1 MDSTKRVSGPRPL
14 IKFSKYNLA
23 VIELTIAGIIWG
35 GSFTLV
41 RWALVDFA
49 ASTLIFWRFV
59 LAFVVGELILYFV
72 NRPLFKSS
80 WPDARSSM
88 LAGLFL
94 GLSLFF
100 QTYGLNY
107 TSVTNSGFI
116 TSLYV
121 VLIPIIGALF
131 FRQKIKPRHII
142 LSLLAFTGMGFLLN
156 MKEVSLHIGELLTL
170 AAAFTAAFQIMFIGK
185 VAKNTKSA
193 FRFNTY
199 QTFWSLVTIL
209 PFLVFETRA
218 KKIRLWPEV
227 VHLQSVLSVIGLALF
242 VSMLAFYL
250 QVRAQRTLSTTT
262 SSMLCLLE
270 GPFAF
275 IFAAY
280 FLSESLDGL
289 QLFGA
294 LIILSSCA
302 LSVFMDRPKVIS

>member
-1 MDSTKRVSGPRPL
+1 M

-23 VIELTIAGIIWG
+23 VIELTFAGIIWG

-59 LAFVVGELILYFV
+59 LAFVVGEAILYFF
-72 NRPLFKSS
+72 NRELFRNS

-88 LAGLFL
+88 LAGFFL

-100 QTYGLNY
+100 QTYGLNF

-142 LSLLAFTGMGFLLN
+142 LSLLAFAGMGFLLN
-156 MKEVSLHIGELLTL
+156 LQEVSLRLGELLTL

-185 VAKNTKSA
+185 VAKKTQSA

-199 QTFWSLVTIL
+199 QTFWSLITIL
-209 PFLVFETRA
+209 PFLFFETGTN
-218 KKIRLWPEV
+218 KISLWPEV
-227 VHLQSVLSVIGLALF
+227 VHMQSVLSVVGLALL

-280 FLSESLDGL
+280 FLSESLDGM

-294 LIILSSCA
+294 LLILTSCA
-302 LSVFMDRPKVIS
+302 LSVYMDRPKVTS

>member
-1 MDSTKRVSGPRPL
+1 M
-14 IKFSKYNLA
+14 IKFSKYNRA

-41 RWALVDFA
+41 RFALADFA

-59 LAFVVGELILYFV
+59 LAFIVGELILYFG
-72 NRPLFKSS
+72 NRALFKSS
-80 WPDARSSM
+80 WPDARSAM
-88 LAGLFL
+88 LAGFFL

-131 FRQKIKPRHII
+131 FRQKIKPRHIA
-142 LSLLAFTGMGFLLN
+142 LSLMAFAGMGFLLN
-156 MKEVSLHIGELLTL
+156 MKEFSLHIGELLTL

-199 QTFWSLVTIL
+199 QTFWSLITIL
-209 PFLVFETRA
+209 PFLVFETRV
-218 KKIRLWPEV
+218 KKVSLWPEV
-227 VHLQSVLSVIGLALF
+227 VHLQSVLSVVGLALL

-302 LSVFMDRPKVIS
+302 LSVYLDRPKTIS

>member
-1 MDSTKRVSGPRPL
+1 M
-14 IKFSKYNLA
+14 IKLSKYKLGKYNQA
-23 VIELTIAGIIWG
+23 VLELTIAGIIWG

-41 RWALVDFA
+41 RWALADFS

-59 LAFVVGELILYFV
+59 LAFVVGEAILYFF
-72 NRPLFKSS
+72 NPTLFKNS
-80 WPDARSSM
+80 WPDARSAM
-88 LAGLFL
+88 LAGFFL

-142 LSLLAFTGMGFLLN
+142 LSLLAFAGMGFLLN
-156 MKEVSLHIGELLTL
+156 MQDFNLNVGELLTL

-199 QTFWSLVTIL
+199 QTFWSLITIL
-209 PFLVFETRA
+209 PFLVFETSG
-218 KKIRLWPEV
+218 KKISLWPEV
-227 VHLQSVLSVIGLALF
+227 VHWQSVLSVVGLALI

-294 LIILSSCA
+294 SVILMSCA
-302 LSVFMDRPKVIS
+302 LSVFLDRPQVVKQ

>member
-1 MDSTKRVSGPRPL
+1 MSGPRPL
-14 IKFSKYNLA
+14 IKFSKYNRA
-23 VIELTIAGIIWG
+23 VAELTLAGIIWG

-41 RWALVDFA
+41 RLALADFS

-59 LAFVVGELILYFV
+59 LAFFIGELILFFG
-72 NRPLFKSS
+72 NRELFKNS
-80 WPDARSSM
+80 WSDARSSM

-100 QTYGLNY
+100 QTYGLNF

-142 LSLLAFTGMGFLLN
+142 LSLMAFTGMGFLLN
-156 MKEVSLHIGELLTL
+156 MQEVSLHIGELLTL

-199 QTFWSLVTIL
+199 QTFWSLITIL

-218 KKIRLWPEV
+218 KKISLWPEV
-227 VHLQSVLSVIGLALF
+227 VHLQSVLSVVGLALL

-280 FLSESLDGL
+280 FLSESLDGA

-302 LSVFMDRPKVIS
+302 LSVYMDRPKATV